1 MKIEQT
7 ARLGWSIIKVTG
19 RADAVAAQELEEV
32 LQAAAKP
39 SSKVAVDLSTLDY
52 ISSAGL
58 RSLLQGARAA
68 QVNAAEFV
76 VCGAKANVK
85 NVLEI
90 SGMQHIMRVEDVLP
104 C

>member
-1 MKIEQT
+1 MKIEQE
-7 ARLGWSIIKVTG
+7 ARSGWSIVKVTG
-19 RADAVAAQELEEV
+19 RADAVAAPQLEEA
-32 LQAAAKP
+32 LQAAAQP

-68 QVNAAEFV
+68 QVNNAEFV
-76 VCGAKANVK
+76 ICGAKANVK

-90 SGMQHIMRVEDVLP
+90 SGMQHIMRVEDTLP